1 MKSFPTSENEQDLAA
16 ELRNA
21 LSRLSPEDNFR
32 GFLWEGTLEAGVEK
46 RIPNKMRDGS
56 IPRGMLI
63 LQIEGQPTIVKGV
76 AEWTAKAVFIKNT
89 ASTSTVTA
97 KIYFYR

>member
-1 MKSFPTSENEQDLAA
+1 MKSFPTSEQEIDLAA

-21 LSRLSPEDNFR
+21 LSRLSPEDNWR
-32 GFLWEGTLEAGVEK
+32 GFLWEGSIEAGVEK
-46 RIPNKMRDGS
+46 RIPNSMRDGS

-63 LQIEGQPTIVKGV
+63 LQIEGQPTIIKGPT
-76 AEWTAKAVFIKNT
+76 EWSRKAVFLKNT